1 MRPTFL
7 LYVLFFLTPLLL
19 LGQSNEL
26 AVPKET
32 NERVFINQFSSFAL
46 KSSDQSN
53 LTASKANSY
62 IIIQQIGDGNSI
74 ESLND
79 SDQLTGNYI
88 QFGNFNSIQ
97 SYSSIKKSAETVIQ
111 QGNNNRLLNY
121 SFGSIN
127 ESSLNVIQ
135 SGNNLNLEK
144 IGTNAQTN
152 NMALKIT
159 GDNRTVIIRSY

>member
-7 LYVLFFLTPLLL
+7 FNVLLFFIPVFIF
-19 LGQSNEL
+19 GQSNDTV
-26 AVPKET
+26 VPKKT
-32 NERVFINQFSSFAL
+32 NERVFINQFSSLAYN
-46 KSSDQSN
+46 SSDRSN
-53 LTASKANSY
+53 ITATNTDSY

-79 SDQLTGNYI
+79 SGQLTGNYI
-88 QFGNFNSIQ
+88 QFGNFNSIK
-97 SYSSIKKSAETVIQ
+97 SYNTINKSAETVIQ

-127 ESSLNVIQ
+127 ESSLNIIQ